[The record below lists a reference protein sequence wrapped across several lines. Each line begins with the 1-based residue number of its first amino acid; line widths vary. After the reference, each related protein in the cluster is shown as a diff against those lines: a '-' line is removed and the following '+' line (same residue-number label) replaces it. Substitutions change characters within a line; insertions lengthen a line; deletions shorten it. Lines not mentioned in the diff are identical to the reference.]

1 MKRLILYV
9 DLIVAVLLCAILYAA
24 VLRLPS
30 SAFPSPLY
38 EIYAKFLASILIGL
52 SISLALYIAV
62 GIALT
67 IPYRW
72 PLIFRRLYRRELA
85 KPAKPKV
92 KPITE
97 ELTLKFISRRK
108 HARALAE
115 RLAFNITGD
124 ILQAGE
130 TISPY
135 RFMAK
140 TLFFALISFFVSLP
154 LGLALA
160 LLFHPAFLA
169 VIAAPA
175 LMVAYPKLKLR
186 SAVGDRK
193 RGLEDEMPFFTVF
206 ASILQ
211 SVGISLY
218 NSLLAIIG
226 RGVFKQIEKDAL
238 LVKRDVEFFF
248 KSPVEALEDVGR
260 RHPNEK
266 MRTLLLGYTSEWR
279 SGGDMNAYLEAKAD
293 DFLRDMEFRWKS
305 YSERA
310 SDMGET
316 TISLLFVFPMMI
328 LMAAF
333 VFPSQALTLTSLVL
347 TIVVPLLAVTV
358 FGVIHSSQPKTY
370 NIIRGDW
377 RTAVLVGAAVVVS
390 ASLLQTPPW
399 LCLTSGLSAATALY
413 GASVF
418 LQIRE
423 INSIEKALPQF
434 LRDVTEFRKMGYDIT
449 KAIIRI
455 AEENTYNPIFDSIL
469 DAVAKQL
476 SLGVRMSE
484 VSVPT
489 RSWLARMCFFLLAQV
504 VESGGGTAKCLETLT
519 NFTNHVVRIKRETR
533 ASMRLYQ
540 FLSLFTPIGLSF
552 ITALMFTLL
561 SAFSATLITGA
572 EASLL
577 GEIARIPQA
586 LIEQCYLLVM
596 VASVCVAMLSAKA
609 VDLTAKNT
617 LWITVN
623 LAIAAGGIA
632 FSSQIA
638 SLLFKM
644 LGMS

>member
-1 MKRLILYV
+1 M
-9 DLIVAVLLCAILYAA
+9 
-24 VLRLPS
+24 
-30 SAFPSPLY
+30 
-38 EIYAKFLASILIGL
+38 
-52 SISLALYIAV
+52 
-62 GIALT
+62 
-67 IPYRW
+67 
-72 PLIFRRLYRRELA
+72 
-85 KPAKPKV
+85 
-92 KPITE
+92 
-97 ELTLKFISRRK
+97 
-108 HARALAE
+108 
-115 RLAFNITGD
+115 
-124 ILQAGE
+124 
-130 TISPY
+130 
-135 RFMAK
+135 
-140 TLFFALISFFVSLP
+140 
-154 LGLALA
+154 
-160 LLFHPAFLA
+160 
-169 VIAAPA
+169 
-175 LMVAYPKLKLR
+175 
-186 SAVGDRK
+186 
-193 RGLEDEMPFFTVF
+193 
-206 ASILQ
+206 
-211 SVGISLY
+211 
-218 NSLLAIIG
+218 
-226 RGVFKQIEKDAL
+226 
-238 LVKRDVEFFF
+238 
-248 KSPVEALEDVGR
+248 
-260 RHPNEK
+260 
-266 MRTLLLGYTSEWR
+266 
-279 SGGDMNAYLEAKAD
+279 
-293 DFLRDMEFRWKS
+293 
-305 YSERA
+305 
-310 SDMGET
+310 
-316 TISLLFVFPMMI
+316 
-328 LMAAF
+328 
-333 VFPSQALTLTSLVL
+333 
-347 TIVVPLLAVTV
+347 
-358 FGVIHSSQPKTY
+358 
-370 NIIRGDW
+370 
-377 RTAVLVGAAVVVS
+377 
-390 ASLLQTPPW
+390 
-399 LCLTSGLSAATALY
+399 
-413 GASVF
+413 F